1 MGLMKG
7 KDFSYQST
15 FEDYLAGQAG
25 EGLEG
30 HWTDP
35 NTDILDFHQ
44 KAVKAKKFDFPS
56 EYWDRLRAKLT
67 DHVQDKFDTGEGLNN
82 FEMEVADRA
91 GLGDDNENW
100 LKTSQ
105 YRLRN
110 SNAALRN
117 DAEKWGKQWEEW
129 GGEGVM
135 RRLFGASFS
144 DVYGGDQ

>member
-44 KAVKAKKFDFPS
+44 KAVKANKFDFPP
-56 EYWDRLRAKLT
+56 EYWDRLRSKLT
-67 DHVQDKFDTGEGLNN
+67 DHVQDKFDIGEGLSN
-82 FEMEVADRA
+82 FEYEVAARA
-91 GLGDDNENW
+91 GLGDDNQNW
-100 LKTSQ
+100 VEAIKNYLH
-105 YRLRN
+105 R
-110 SNAALRN
+110 SNAALKD
-117 DAEKWGKQWEEW
+117 DAEKWGEQWEEW

-135 RRLFGASFS
+135 RRLFEPSFGELH
-144 DVYGGDQ
+144 GG